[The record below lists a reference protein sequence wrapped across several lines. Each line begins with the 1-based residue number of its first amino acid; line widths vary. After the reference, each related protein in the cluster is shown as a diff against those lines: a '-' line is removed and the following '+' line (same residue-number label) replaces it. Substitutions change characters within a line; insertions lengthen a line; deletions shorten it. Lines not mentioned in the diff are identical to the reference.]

1 MLQLQNG
8 KGMKLLIEELEA
20 RDFSWAY
27 RVVDTRAFG
36 LPHRRHRV
44 LLLASRSESPKDFL
58 LSADASEPS
67 TPVSHE
73 APMCGFYWTEG
84 HRGIGWSEE
93 CVPPIKVGSGLGI
106 PSSPAVWDPETG
118 AVFTLDI
125 RDVERLQGFEADWT
139 QPAEQKGKRG
149 DRWKLVGN
157 SVSVPLGKWIGTCL
171 RFPMSYDARYDRPL
185 PEHSKWPNA
194 AWGEAG
200 KRFASPASMWPV
212 SLPLPRLREF
222 LMYPVTPLSSR
233 AAAGLLKRIENGSTN
248 VPPQFLATLKGIAN
262 EEERRLARAERRRL
276 EREIASLRVAAQQ
289 ATQFAAHVE
298 INEKIRVLEDRLTE
312 RMATL

>member
-1 MLQLQNG
+1 M
-8 KGMKLLIEELEA
+8 
-20 RDFSWAY
+20 W
-27 RVVDTRAFG
+27 
-36 LPHRRHRV
+36 
-44 LLLASRSESPKDFL
+44 
-58 LSADASEPS
+58 
-67 TPVSHE
+67 
-73 APMCGFYWTEG
+73 GFYWTEG

-106 PSSPAVWDPETG
+106 PSSPAVWDPEAG

-171 RFPMSYDARYDRPL
+171 RFPVSYDVRYDRPL
-185 PEHSKWPNA
+185 REHSKWPNA

-200 KRFASPASMWPV
+200 KRYASPASMWPV
-212 SLPLPRLREF
+212 SVPLPRLREF
-222 LMYPVTPLSSR
+222 LIYPVTPLSSR
-233 AAAGLLKRIENGSTN
+233 AAAGLLRRIENGSTN
-248 VPPQFLATLKGIAN
+248 VPPQFLATLKAIAN
-262 EEERRLARAERRRL
+262 EEERRLARAEHRRL

-289 ATQFAAHVE
+289 ATQFAVQVE
-298 INEKIRVLEDRLTE
+298 INEKIKVLEDRLAE
-312 RMATL
+312 RTATL